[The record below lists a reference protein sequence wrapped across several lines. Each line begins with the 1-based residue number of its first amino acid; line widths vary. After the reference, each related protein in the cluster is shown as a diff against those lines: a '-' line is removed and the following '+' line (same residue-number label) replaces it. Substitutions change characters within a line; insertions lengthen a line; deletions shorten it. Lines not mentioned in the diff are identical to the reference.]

1 MSSLEIKDLV
11 VSVEGKTILN
21 GIDLVVESGS
31 VHAIMGPNGSGK
43 STLSL
48 AIMGHP
54 KYKVERGQVLLD
66 GVNLLKLPVDA
77 RARAGVFLAFQ
88 YPSAIPG
95 VSVANFL
102 RTAINARR
110 VAPTIEGTG
119 EVKKNDMPIPQFRKL
134 LAEKMK
140 LLGVD
145 DSFITR
151 SVNDG
156 FSGGEKKRLEILQM
170 HMFQPRFAILD
181 ETDSGL
187 DIDALKVVAEGI
199 DAMRSP
205 EVGMLLITHYERIL
219 RYVHPDFVHVLVDG
233 RIVRTGGPELAAELE
248 SKGYEFVREE
258 HNANIHRGVY
268 EFSER
273 TTALFEEARAKVAR
287 FINAPSEREIIFVR
301 NATEALNLVAYAWGR
316 DNIKRGDRIVTTVL
330 EHHSDFVP
338 WQQLATEVG
347 AEIAVVDID
356 DDGRL
361 RRDQLSAELRK
372 GAKLLAI
379 THTSNGL
386 GTVNPVKEI
395 AAEARA
401 AGATV
406 LVDVAQAVP
415 HTPVDVQD
423 LGADFV
429 AFSGHKML
437 APPGSGGLW
446 GRAEILE
453 KMRPFL
459 YGGD

>member
-54 KYKVERGQVLLD
+54 KYKIERGHVLLD
-66 GVNLLKLPVDA
+66 GIDLLKIPVDA
-77 RARAGVFLAFQ
+77 RRAA
-88 YPSAIPG
+88 P
-95 VSVANFL
+95 
-102 RTAINARR
+102 NAD
-110 VAPTIEGTG
+110 GTG

-199 DAMRSP
+199 EAMRSP
-205 EVGMLLITHYERIL
+205 DVGMLLITHYERIL

-233 RIVRTGGPELAAELE
+233 RILRTGGPELAAELE
-248 SKGYEFVREE
+248 SKGYDFVRE
-258 HNANIHRGVY
+258 
-268 EFSER
+268 
-273 TTALFEEARAKVAR
+273 AL
-287 FINAPSEREIIFVR
+287 
-301 NATEALNLVAYAWGR
+301 YA
-316 DNIKRGDRIVTTVL
+316 
-330 EHHSDFVP
+330 
-338 WQQLATEVG
+338 
-347 AEIAVVDID
+347 
-356 DDGRL
+356 
-361 RRDQLSAELRK
+361 
-372 GAKLLAI
+372 
-379 THTSNGL
+379 
-386 GTVNPVKEI
+386 
-395 AAEARA
+395 
-401 AGATV
+401 
-406 LVDVAQAVP
+406 
-415 HTPVDVQD
+415 
-423 LGADFV
+423 
-429 AFSGHKML
+429 
-437 APPGSGGLW
+437 
-446 GRAEILE
+446 GRA
-453 KMRPFL
+453 
-459 YGGD
+459 